1 MQKAAA
7 WVNYQ
12 VEREGIA
19 RLTILIL
26 VLTTV
31 CMLSFTWGYAEVR
44 QLSSSAGS
52 MQTHPF
58 HLPTSGHSAESI
70 QDPECKQSQT
80 PRTFCCWPC
89 VCWSVSA
96 GSAQQQE

>member
-7 WVNYQ
+7 WINYQ

-31 CMLSFTWGYAEVR
+31 GMLSFTWGYAEVS
-44 QLSSSAGS
+44 LNAA
-52 MQTHPF
+52 T
-58 HLPTSGHSAESI
+58 A
-70 QDPECKQSQT
+70 
-80 PRTFCCWPC
+80 
-89 VCWSVSA
+89 
-96 GSAQQQE
+96 

>member
-1 MQKAAA
+1 MVANSLAMQKAAA

-31 CMLSFTWGYAEVR
+31 GMLSFTWGYAEVSLGLL
-44 QLSSSAGS
+44 QICPPTVLDAVAVCSSHAGIR
-52 MQTHPF
+52 P
-58 HLPTSGHSAESI
+58 
-70 QDPECKQSQT
+70 
-80 PRTFCCWPC
+80 
-89 VCWSVSA
+89 
-96 GSAQQQE
+96 

>member
-1 MQKAAA
+1 MGPSSLQMQKAAA

-31 CMLSFTWGYAEVR
+31 GMLSYTWGYAEVR
-44 QLSSSAGS
+44 RLGRSSAECVY
-52 MQTHPF
+52 TDPF
-58 HLPTSGHSAESI
+58 YP
-70 QDPECKQSQT
+70 PY
-80 PRTFCCWPC
+80 
-89 VCWSVSA
+89 VC
-96 GSAQQQE
+96 AQH